1 MNFNESFFSENNDY
15 EYLILFDQN
24 TGNIDINENLNL
36 LNNILYINNDTN
48 SKIKKSRA
56 RHTNLYLDNIRI
68 KIVIHFCNFLIQFL
82 NDYVKKIF
90 GYQKRKFRKIKH
102 DLKINIFGK
111 LLSQLMNMT
120 IEEFCKLHISTKY
133 RKRKENQ
140 NEINFNYLKDY
151 FENEFDKKKLKDFF
165 FNFYME
171 DNIEKIEKIKKDYGL
186 NNILNFKCLCKK
198 QKSLKYVIK
207 LKQAALRLNFEE
219 EPNF

>member
-1 MNFNESFFSENNDY
+1 
-15 EYLILFDQN
+15 
-24 TGNIDINENLNL
+24 
-36 LNNILYINNDTN
+36 
-48 SKIKKSRA
+48 
-56 RHTNLYLDNIRI
+56 
-68 KIVIHFCNFLIQFL
+68 
-82 NDYVKKIF
+82 
-90 GYQKRKFRKIKH
+90 
-102 DLKINIFGK
+102 
-111 LLSQLMNMT
+111 MNMT

-186 NNILNFKCLCKK
+186 NNILNFKCLCNK